1 MIRLHG
7 GGHFTPEGAFE
18 FHSRQNGF
26 AGKIHRL
33 VQGKEENEGGGG
45 IFAAQRRQ
53 IGAGDEQKKTSR
65 GKPDRTEP
73 LGRAS
78 QW

>member
-1 MIRLHG
+1 MIRPHG
-7 GGHFTPEGAFE
+7 EVHFAPEGTLE
-18 FHSRQNGF
+18 FQSRQNGF

-33 VQGKEENEGGGG
+33 VQGQQKHERRRG

-53 IGAGDEQKKTSR
+53 IGAGREQKKSSR

-73 LGRAS
+73 QGPAS